1 MLKGF
6 VLGIVTAV
14 VVALAVV
21 FAALPGLSVARKD
34 PPQAEVA
41 VATWLLHHSVPASMS
56 AALVATGLTAAL
68 AEAGTL

>member
-34 PPQAEVA
+34 PPAVEVG
-41 VATWLLHHSVPASMS
+41 VATWLLHHSVPASAKAAVNPVATS
-56 AALVATGLTAAL
+56 AADI
-68 AEAGTL
+68 EAGTL